1 MTAGLNIFPMNN
13 PFVTP
18 LIAAIFFLFVS
29 HINAAAQ
36 TKVTSALIKPDT
48 IEARYSPND
57 SLSIRGS
64 KIKLISD
71 VNAKSGSLAMLFSAL
86 LPGAGQV
93 YAHRYYTIPIIWG
106 FGAYFTSIAINAN
119 KQYEDYRGKFSE
131 SIRLDTAIARTGQ
144 LSLNETNLK
153 DARDFYHDQRD
164 EFILYLGLTYLLN
177 IIDAYV
183 GATLYDFDV
192 SDELGGGAKIQ
203 FRIPLR

>member
-1 MTAGLNIFPMNN
+1 MNASLNIFPMKNHS
-13 PFVTP
+13 TLP
-18 LIAAIFFLFVS
+18 LITAIFFFIS
-29 HINAAAQ
+29 YTNTDAQ

-48 IEARYSPND
+48 TEVQYLSND
-57 SLSIRGS
+57 SLGVRAG

-93 YAHRYYTIPIIWG
+93 YARRYYTIPFIWG
-106 FGAYFTSIAINAN
+106 LGAFFTSVAIKAN
-119 KQYEDYRGKFSE
+119 NQYMDYRGKFSE
-131 SIRLDTAIARTGQ
+131 SVRLDTTITHSGDQ
-144 LSLNETNLK
+144 NLLS
-153 DARDFYHDQRD
+153 ARDFYHDQRD
-164 EFILYLGLTYLLN
+164 EYILYLGLTYFLN

-192 SDELGGGAKIQ
+192 SDELGGSAKIQ